1 MENNRRRKLGLINE
15 QATKPIL
22 IYYDVPFQNRDW
34 IKSKQNY
41 YMTISTRV
49 LKAVGDSLNEL

>member
-22 IYYDVPFQNRDW
+22 IYYDVLFQNRDW